1 MNARDL
7 SNKIITAVYGF
18 DLMLSGVTALTAVH
32 GASPAKLLWFTVSF
46 SALAVLVA
54 VVIGRGPLAVFDI
67 SPTGVKWSTLGTM
80 LFLTINTTYLGR
92 IAIDSLQGSHLHLID
107 VLIETWLVFGFIRGV
122 VRRRAIK
129 SGHQVSKAP
138 LHIDAAST
146 ETIKR

>member
-18 DLMLSGVTALTAVH
+18 DLMLSGVTALIAVH

-54 VVIGRGPLAVFDI
+54 VVIGRGPLAVFDV

-80 LFLTINTTYLGR
+80 LFLAINTTYLGR
-92 IAIDSLQGSHLHLID
+92 IVIDLIQGSHLHLID
-107 VLIETWLVFGFIRGV
+107 MLIEAYLVVGFVRG
-122 VRRRAIK
+122 RLQRRAVK
-129 SGHQVSKAP
+129 SGRQVPKTP
-138 LHIDAAST
+138 LHIDAAGT
-146 ETIKR
+146 ETSKH